1 MAGITDG
8 NFCLKMAPYGFD
20 MVTLG
25 GYNVDKPTIEAG
37 CSIIQRGRQEFN
49 INEENLLSTIKKE
62 ADTV

>member
-1 MAGITDG
+1 
-8 NFCLKMAPYGFD
+8 MAPYGFD